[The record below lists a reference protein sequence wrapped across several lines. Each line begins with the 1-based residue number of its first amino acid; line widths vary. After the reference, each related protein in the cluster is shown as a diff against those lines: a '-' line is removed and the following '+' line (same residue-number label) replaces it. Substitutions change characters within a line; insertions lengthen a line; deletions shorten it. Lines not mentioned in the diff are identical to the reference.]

1 MSVIPAAGSLITG
14 VELDGVALDL
24 AGVLASVTLRH
35 GVAAFGD
42 GPTSS
47 TATLT
52 LRGAAMRTP
61 AAGQTFRLETLAGTR
76 FVGQLSDVA
85 VGWEGEA
92 RTTLTAS
99 GNLASISRRK
109 VGAGDWP
116 VESWGDRVARVFAEA
131 DWPAELLVIEALAGG
146 GFAVA
151 ARPGEESTVN
161 AQLDAL
167 AITGPA
173 VICDLPDGSIL
184 AQEIDARNALASGV
198 VELDYPA
205 DLPPG
210 AVGYA
215 PEWYQALDVVNV
227 AEVCY
232 GADALNLVVSR
243 NAASV
248 TRYGER
254 STRVEST
261 YATPDDAS
269 RRGLQIVTRQGV
281 PRWQITTCAVLG
293 LVTPRVGSSVRISEL
308 PAGSPMGA
316 HWAPVV
322 EGWVDTIEGAAWTTA
337 LVLSDPAASGL
348 TLEWDETGA
357 LTWAEVDPD
366 AQWQTAYTIES
377 IEG

>member
-1 MSVIPAAGSLITG
+1 MSVFADGAVISG
-14 VELDGVALDL
+14 VEVDGVALDL
-24 AGVLASVTLRH
+24 ADVLASVTIRH
-35 GVAAFGD
+35 GVATFGD

-52 LRGAAMRTP
+52 LRGADVRTP
-61 AAGQTFRLETLAGTR
+61 SAGQAFRLETVAGTR

-85 VGWEGEA
+85 VGWDGLEA
-92 RTTLTAS
+92 RTVLTAS
-99 GNLASISRRK
+99 GNLAGISRRK

-116 VESWGDRVARVFAEA
+116 AESWGARVARVFGEA
-131 DWPAELLVIEALAGG
+131 DWPADLLVIETLAGG
-146 GFAVA
+146 FQVA

-161 AQLDAL
+161 AQLGAL
-167 AITGPA
+167 AVTGPA
-173 VICDLPDGSIL
+173 IICDLPDGSIL
-184 AQEIDARNALASGV
+184 AQEIDARNALGGAV
-198 VELDYPA
+198 AVDYPA

-232 GADALNLVVSR
+232 GADALNMVVSR
-243 NAASV
+243 NTASV
-248 TRYGER
+248 ARYGER
-254 STRVEST
+254 TTRVEST
-261 YATPDDAS
+261 YETPADAAA
-269 RRGLQIVTRQGV
+269 RGLQIVTRQGV

-293 LVTPRVGSSVRISEL
+293 LVTPRIGASVRISEL

-357 LTWAEVDPD
+357 LTWFELDPA